1 QVTGK
6 PIAGARVHYNPL
18 YPNPA
23 VRVFGPNGAGTLPCS
38 WAEVGPNGSYSLVVL
53 PGPGALG
60 FSADS
65 PKETFMPAL
74 VTSQE
79 LKDFFKDDEFQGN
92 EDMLKI
98 QAGVNSHTAVGQG
111 QYNHLLLI
119 NPGEKEET
127 LTRDVAL
134 QPAPPV
140 RGKVVGPDGKRL
152 AGVTAYNLAPG
163 I

>member
-1 QVTGK
+1 
-6 PIAGARVHYNPL
+6 
-18 YPNPA
+18 
-23 VRVFGPNGAGTLPCS
+23 
-38 WAEVGPNGSYSLVVL
+38 GSYSLVVL

-60 FSADS
+60 FSAYS

-79 LKDFFKDDEFQGN
+79 LKDFFKDDEFHGN

-163 I
+163 ILSQRLADDTFTVEGLNPRRTRHLVFLDEDRRH